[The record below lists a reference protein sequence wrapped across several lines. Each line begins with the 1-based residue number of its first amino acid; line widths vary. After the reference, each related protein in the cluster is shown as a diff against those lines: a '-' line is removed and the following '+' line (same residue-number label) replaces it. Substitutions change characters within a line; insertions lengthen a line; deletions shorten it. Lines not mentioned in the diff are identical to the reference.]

1 MTSTLHFKS
10 ERFYIQTFFTNMLKF
25 LVSILSRYLWAVR
38 FPPQNSAGAK
48 KLGGSPAARK
58 SPIGE
63 G

>member
-1 MTSTLHFKS
+1 
-10 ERFYIQTFFTNMLKF
+10 MLKF
-25 LVSILSRYLWAVR
+25 LVSILSRINGQ
-38 FPPQNSAGAK
+38 PQNSAGAK

>member
-1 MTSTLHFKS
+1 MRKH
-10 ERFYIQTFFTNMLKF
+10 KF
-25 LVSILSRYLWAVR
+25 SVYPAIRRVVKL
-38 FPPQNSAGAK
+38 PPPNSAGAK